1 MQPSLTRAVGG
12 LQRQTN
18 MDADVSVVW
27 EDKGTHTGVV
37 LNTVVSYVPQ

>member
-27 EDKGTHTGVV
+27 EDKGVV